1 MTYKNIV
8 ITGASKGIG
17 YATALLL
24 AEQPQHRIWAVARN
38 AEALEALRQEA
49 LQKNGEDR
57 IRPIVADVSDTQ
69 SIAQVLANLKSIDIL
84 LNNAGFLAAKPFL
97 ETVAE
102 DWQQS
107 FEVNFFAVVRLLQ
120 ALHPQL
126 RASGQAHVLNVGSMG
141 GFQGSSKFAGLAAYS
156 SAKAALANLSEML
169 AEEWKPEGIA
179 VNCLALGA
187 VHTEMLTKAFPG
199 YQAPINA
206 ATLADFM
213 AYFACKGHLFFNGKV
228 LPVALNTP

>member
-1 MTYKNIV
+1 MNYKNIV

-24 AEQPQHRIWAVARN
+24 SAQPQHRIWAIARS
-38 AEALEALRQEA
+38 AEALEALCREA
-49 LQKNGEDR
+49 LQQNGEDR
-57 IRPIVADVSDTQ
+57 IHPIVADISDTQ
-69 SIAQVLANLKSIDIL
+69 GIAQALAHLECIDIL
-84 LNNAGFLAAKPFL
+84 LNNAGFLEVKPFL
-97 ETVAE
+97 ATQAQ

-107 FEVNFFAVVRLLQ
+107 FEVNFLAVVRLLQ
-120 ALHPQL
+120 ALYPQL

-156 SAKAALANLSEML
+156 SAKAALANLSELL

-187 VHTEMLTKAFPG
+187 VHTEMLATAFPG
-199 YQAPINA
+199 YQAPIDA

-228 LPVALNTP
+228 LPVALSTP

>member
-1 MTYKNIV
+1 MNYKNIV

-17 YATALLL
+17 YATALRL
-24 AEQPQHRIWAVARN
+24 AEQPQHRVWAIARS
-38 AEALEALRQEA
+38 AEALETLRQEA
-49 LQKNGEDR
+49 LQKNGQDNL
-57 IRPIVADVSDTQ
+57 RPIVADVRDTQ
-69 SIAQVLANLKSIDIL
+69 GIAQALAHLERIDIL
-84 LNNAGFLAAKPFL
+84 LNNAGFLEVKPFIDTL
-97 ETVAE
+97 TE

-107 FEVNFFAVVRLLQ
+107 FEVNFLAVVRLLQ
-120 ALHPQL
+120 ALYPQL

-156 SAKAALANLSEML
+156 SAKAALANLSELL
-169 AEEWKPEGIA
+169 AEEWRPEGIA

-187 VHTEMLTKAFPG
+187 VHTEMLATAFPG
-199 YQAPINA
+199 YQAPIDA

-228 LPVALNTP
+228 LPVALSTP